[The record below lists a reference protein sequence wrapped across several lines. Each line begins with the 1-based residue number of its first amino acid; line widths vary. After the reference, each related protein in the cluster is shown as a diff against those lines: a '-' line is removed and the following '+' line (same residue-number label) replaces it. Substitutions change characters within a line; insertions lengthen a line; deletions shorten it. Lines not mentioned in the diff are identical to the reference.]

1 MEYQNI
7 SFQNSNGVGV
17 IKLKRINVLNCFNFE
32 MAKEVLSALNQLENN
47 PKIRAVLL
55 TGEGRAFCAGQ
66 DLEEATRE
74 NGPDIGEIID
84 HTYNLLVQKIS
95 NFKKPVSC
103 DVNGVAAGAGAN
115 LAISCDVTFAAKSA
129 KFIQSFINIGLVPD
143 SGGTY
148 NLPRSIGKQK
158 AAGLMFS
165 GEKITAQEAEN
176 MGMIYKMVDDKI
188 GYQIAFDFAYKLSKQ
203 PTKSIGLIKTLLNK
217 SSQNNL
223 SQQLDAERKLQV
235 IAAGT
240 KDFQEGV
247 NAFLEK
253 RKPNYIGK

>member
-32 MAKEVLSALNQLENN
+32 MAKEVLSALNQLESN

-66 DLEEATRE
+66 DLEEATKE

-84 HTYNLLVQKIS
+84 HTYNPLVQKIS
-95 NFKKPVSC
+95 NFNKPVIC
-103 DVNGVAAGAGAN
+103 YVNGVAAGAGAN

-158 AAGLMFS
+158 
-165 GEKITAQEAEN
+165 
-176 MGMIYKMVDDKI
+176 
-188 GYQIAFDFAYKLSKQ
+188 
-203 PTKSIGLIKTLLNK
+203 LL
-217 SSQNNL
+217 
-223 SQQLDAERKLQV
+223 V
-235 IAAGT
+235 
-240 KDFQEGV
+240 
-247 NAFLEK
+247 
-253 RKPNYIGK
+253 